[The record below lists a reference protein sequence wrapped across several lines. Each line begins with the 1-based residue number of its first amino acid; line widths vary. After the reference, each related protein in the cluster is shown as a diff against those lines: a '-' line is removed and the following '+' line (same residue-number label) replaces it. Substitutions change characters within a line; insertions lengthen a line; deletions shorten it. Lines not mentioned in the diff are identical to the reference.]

1 MFTSC
6 TDDDVKKQ
14 ILHSFSVPSKLRI
27 VIATSSFGMGID
39 CPDIREIVHLGAP
52 ADLETYI
59 QETGRGGRDGNI
71 TFAKLLTVN
80 RQNRFCEQSML
91 GYQKNT
97 SMCRRDLLFRDTDHY
112 EHMDMGKK
120 CLCCDI
126 CAVTCDCG
134 VCELTQMYIL

>member
-1 MFTSC
+1 MLYKFFLKGLGDNFTDPAGAPDLSRFRLVDMFTSC

-91 GYQKNT
+91 GYQKKHFNV
-97 SMCRRDLLFRDTDHY
+97 SSRPSL
-112 EHMDMGKK
+112 
-120 CLCCDI
+120 
-126 CAVTCDCG
+126 
-134 VCELTQMYIL
+134 